1 MYMYIISGLL
11 SILYSYMGCLLTGF
25 LGGAREEISP
35 PPSRVLF
42 MDKGGQN
49 GTLFKCGG
57 ARDFE

>member
-35 PPSRVLF
+35 PPKGF
-42 MDKGGQN
+42 IYGQGGQN